1 MRGGR
6 VAVVLGATALGTVLG
21 WMLAQTHVARHGTD
35 LFSPRPWRRFTALGA
50 LAGRATPASVPLLRD
65 YLAWESS
72 PVLRRHGRR
81 LLRHLLSTLD
91 EESTRA

>member
-6 VAVVLGATALGTVLG
+6 VALILGATALGTVLG
-21 WMLAQTHVARHGTD
+21 WMVAQSHVARHGAD
-35 LFSPRPWRRFTALGA
+35 LFSPKPWRRFAALGA
-50 LAGRATPASVPLLRD
+50 LAGRAAPATVTLLQD

-72 PVLRRHGRR
+72 PVLRRHARR

-91 EESTRA
+91 EEPSRA

>member
-1 MRGGR
+1 MRAGR
-6 VAVVLGATALGTVLG
+6 VALILGATVLGSVLG
-21 WMLAQTHVARHGTD
+21 WMAAQSHVARHGAD
-35 LFSPRPWRRFTALGA
+35 LFSPKPWRRFAALGA

-72 PVLRRHGRR
+72 PALRRQARR

-91 EESTRA
+91 EEPTRA